1 MIGIRNIGGYI
12 PERRDDNFAKAHK
25 YALDRAFIEKKIG
38 IVATAR
44 KGDDQ
49 CASDMC
55 KLALLDLQKRDS
67 NCLDNVDCICVCT
80 QNGDYQLPQTS
91 AVLHQ
96 KLNLPIECAA
106 FDISLGCSGYIYA
119 LHIMRGFMLENQF
132 RKGLLFT
139 ADPYS
144 TIISDNDKNTDLLF
158 GDAATVTLL
167 TDNPIYE
174 VGKGSFG
181 TFGDKHAALIKRNA
195 EKLFMNGREI
205 FNFVM
210 TYAPILVN
218 QCLANNKVV
227 KEDIDL
233 FLVHQASKYVVEKL
247 AQRISVLPEKMP
259 FCATNYGN
267 TVSSSVP
274 LLLHRYFEDSHYHK
288 LLLCGFGVGL
298 SMSAT
303 MLRRL

>member
-119 LHIMRGFMLENQF
+119 LHIMWGF
-132 RKGLLFT
+132 LL
-139 ADPYS
+139 
-144 TIISDNDKNTDLLF
+144 
-158 GDAATVTLL
+158 
-167 TDNPIYE
+167 
-174 VGKGSFG
+174 
-181 TFGDKHAALIKRNA
+181 
-195 EKLFMNGREI
+195 
-205 FNFVM
+205 
-210 TYAPILVN
+210 
-218 QCLANNKVV
+218 
-227 KEDIDL
+227 
-233 FLVHQASKYVVEKL
+233 
-247 AQRISVLPEKMP
+247 
-259 FCATNYGN
+259 
-267 TVSSSVP
+267 
-274 LLLHRYFEDSHYHK
+274 
-288 LLLCGFGVGL
+288 
-298 SMSAT
+298 
-303 MLRRL
+303 

>member
-1 MIGIRNIGGYI
+1 MRLT
-12 PERRDDNFAKAHK
+12 EH
-25 YALDRAFIEKKIG
+25 LSKKIG

-132 RKGLLFT
+132 RKGLLLQRIHIQQSS
-139 ADPYS
+139 A
-144 TIISDNDKNTDLLF
+144 IM
-158 GDAATVTLL
+158 
-167 TDNPIYE
+167 
-174 VGKGSFG
+174 
-181 TFGDKHAALIKRNA
+181 IK
-195 EKLFMNGREI
+195 I
-205 FNFVM
+205 Q
-210 TYAPILVN
+210 I
-218 QCLANNKVV
+218 C
-227 KEDIDL
+227 
-233 FLVHQASKYVVEKL
+233 FLVMLQRLPYLQIIQSTRWVKALSERL
-247 AQRISVLPEKMP
+247 AINM
-259 FCATNYGN
+259 
-267 TVSSSVP
+267 
-274 LLLHRYFEDSHYHK
+274 LL
-288 LLLCGFGVGL
+288 
-298 SMSAT
+298 
-303 MLRRL
+303 